1 MRIIICAILSALGS
15 RRFAGFI
22 LPLVIPLLIAGCGQ
36 KPAEQASQPP
46 RPVMVLRVTN
56 ADVFAGRA
64 VPGQARSANEV
75 ALSFRVGGRIL
86 ERRVKTGDE
95 VKEGDTVATLDPAP
109 YQAEVDT
116 MTANLERARAAH
128 RNAAGQLERDRQL
141 FAKDIVAKARLESSE
156 SAADQALAE
165 VQSLEAALGRRKL
178 DLEYT
183 VLRAPFSG
191 VVSAV
196 FAEVFE
202 EVKAQ
207 QSVMRVIDPHKIEM
221 IVNVPE
227 SMVSLAPYAI
237 DVKASFDAFP
247 GVEIPAEVS
256 EVGREPS
263 QTTRTYAVKVLL
275 APPSGVTIV
284 PGMAGRV
291 RARPGPQIAERLKG
305 VVVPLPA
312 VFSVDDTAG
321 SFVWTVNDAAKTVSR
336 RQVELGEP
344 VVGGVSIMKGLSPGD
359 LVLSAGVHSL
369 REGQAVR
376 IQER

>member
-1 MRIIICAILSALGS
+1 MRIITCAALRAFRSG
-15 RRFAGFI
+15 R
-22 LPLVIPLLIAGCGQ
+22 LVPLVISFVIAGCGQ
-36 KPAEQASQPP
+36 KPTEQASQPP
-46 RPVMVLRVTN
+46 RSVIVMRVVN
-56 ADVFAGRA
+56 ADVFAGRTI
-64 VPGQARSANEV
+64 PGQARSANEA

-95 VKEGDTVATLDPAP
+95 VKEGDIVATLDPAP

-116 MTANLERARAAH
+116 VTANLERARAAH
-128 RNAAGQLERDRQL
+128 RNAAGQLDRDRQL
-141 FAKDIVAKARLESSE
+141 FAKDIVAKARMESSE

-165 VQSLEAALGRRKL
+165 VQSLEATLGRRKL

-183 VLRAPFSG
+183 TLHAPFSG

-207 QSVMRVIDPHKIEM
+207 QSIMRVIDPRKIEM

-227 SMVSLAPYAI
+227 SLISLVPYAV

-247 GVEIPAEVS
+247 GIEIPAEVS

-263 QTTRTYAVKVLL
+263 QTTRTYTVKVLL
-275 APPSGVTIV
+275 APPPGVTIV

-321 SFVWTVNDAAKTVSR
+321 SFVWTVNEAAKTVSR
-336 RQVELGEP
+336 RLVELGEP
-344 VVGGVSIMKGLSPGD
+344 VVGGISIVKGLSPGD
-359 LVLSAGVHSL
+359 LVVSAGVHSL
-369 REGQAVR
+369 REGQTVQ

>member
-1 MRIIICAILSALGS
+1 MRIITCAALSAFG
-15 RRFAGFI
+15 RVV
-22 LPLVIPLLIAGCGQ
+22 PLVIPLVIAGCGQ

-46 RPVMVLRVTN
+46 RAVIVMRVVN
-56 ADVFAGRA
+56 ADVFAGR
-64 VPGQARSANEV
+64 VIPGQARSANEA

-95 VKEGDTVATLDPAP
+95 VKEGDIVATIDPAP

-116 MTANLERARAAH
+116 VNANLERARAAY

-156 SAADQALAE
+156 SASDQALAE

-183 VLRAPFSG
+183 ELHAPFSG

-207 QSVMRVIDPHKIEM
+207 QAVMRLIDPSKIEM

-227 SMVSLAPYAI
+227 SLVSLVPYAV
-237 DVKASFDAFP
+237 DVKATFDAFP

-256 EVGREPS
+256 EIGREPS
-263 QTTRTYAVKVLL
+263 QTTRTYAVKILL
-275 APPSGVTIV
+275 APPKGLTIV

-291 RARPGPQIAERLKG
+291 RARPGPQIADQLRG

-312 VFSVDDTAG
+312 VFSVDDTVG
-321 SFVWTVNDAAKTVSR
+321 SFVWTVNEQAKTVSR

-344 VVGGVSIMKGLSPGD
+344 VVGGITIKKGLSPGD
-359 LVLSAGVHSL
+359 LVVSAGVHSL
-369 REGQAVR
+369 TEGQVVR

>member
-1 MRIIICAILSALGS
+1 MRIISCAALWAFGWGRLVS
-15 RRFAGFI
+15 V
-22 LPLVIPLLIAGCGQ
+22 VIPLVIAGCGD
-36 KPAEQASQPP
+36 KPAEQISQPP
-46 RPVMVLRVTN
+46 RSVIVMRVVN

-64 VPGQARSANEV
+64 IPGQARSANEA

-95 VKEGDTVATLDPAP
+95 VKEGDIVATIDPAP
-109 YQAEVDT
+109 YQAEVDSVN
-116 MTANLERARAAH
+116 ASLERARAAH

-183 VLRAPFSG
+183 ELHAPFSG

-202 EVKAQ
+202 QVKAQ
-207 QSVMRVIDPHKIEM
+207 QAVMRIIDPRKIEM

-227 SMVSLAPYAI
+227 SLVSLAPYAV

-247 GVEIPAEVS
+247 GIEIPAEVS

-275 APPSGVTIV
+275 APPQGLTIV

-291 RARPGPQIAERLKG
+291 RARPGPQIADQLKG

-312 VFSVDDTAG
+312 VFSVDDTVG
-321 SFVWTVNDAAKTVSR
+321 SFVWTVNEQAKTVSR

-344 VVGGVSIMKGLSPGD
+344 VVGGITIKKGISPGD
-359 LVLSAGVHSL
+359 LVVSAGVHSL
-369 REGQAVR
+369 KEGQAVR